1 VPAGFCQPSAIKKGR
16 RPLPFT
22 VGSAFQDL
30 PGGPMRHFSV
40 IIVFLIILGMA
51 NVALAEMYSWK
62 DANGVRHYSNYP
74 PPTGVTAA
82 SEQKEMV
89 STPAPVTKQPAAGT
103 RPEQKFDADSR
114 ETRVIVLGNAVIV
127 PVTFGYQGR
136 QIEAKLLLDTG
147 AAHTVYFETAT
158 SHKNIVEFKPIKGRV
173 AGGGA
178 ITGQGIEVE
187 YLRVGPKTQPDV
199 KVFILKESG
208 STSGADGLLGM
219 NFLKH
224 HKHYVDLERKVIV
237 WINK

>member
-40 IIVFLIILGMA
+40 IIVFLIILGTV

-82 SEQKEMV
+82 SEQKEIV
-89 STPAPVTKQPAAGT
+89 SKEPPAENRHGQNSAADSGETPVT
-103 RPEQKFDADSR
+103 
-114 ETRVIVLGNAVIV
+114 VIGNTVMV
-127 PVTFGYQGR
+127 PVIFGYQGR
-136 QIEAKLLLDTG
+136 QIKMKLVLDTG
-147 AAHTVYFETAT
+147 ATHNVVYETAAT
-158 SHKNIVEFKPIKGRV
+158 RQRIDKFVPVKMRV
-173 AGGGA
+173 AGGEVIDSIGVK
-178 ITGQGIEVE
+178 VE
-187 YLRVGPKTQPDV
+187 YLQVGPITQRDAKVVVLKHSGPDP
-199 KVFILKESG
+199 G
-208 STSGADGLLGM
+208 YDGLLGM

-224 HKHYVDLERKVIV
+224 YKHYVDLERKVIV